1 MQKAEVFFRKLVSD
15 SKNGDGVAICSVCS
29 SNELVL
35 EAALEEGIRNN
46 RYVLIEATANQVNQY
61 GGYTGMTPDRYFL
74 WVSAL
79 ANRIGL
85 APERLILGG
94 DNKNIPLPVELAAQR
109 TVRLV
114 KAAEESTNFTPV
126 YVIGSEV
133 PAPGGAVREEEPPQV
148 TDPQDLQNEY
158 EIFHREFTRHGLENA
173 WNRVIAIVAQP
184 GVEFGD
190 NQLFIYNR
198 MEARRLI
205 EVSHSLPGIVLE
217 GHSTDYQPSEA
228 LQSMREDGIAI
239 LKVGPALTFSLRRAL
254 FALEEIEKSMYPSA
268 PVIGY
273 SEFSDTLEMEM
284 ISDQRFWQNHYRGD
298 NETVALMRKYSLSDR
313 CRYYFERP
321 AVRNA
326 IQRLFLNIDAKN
338 VPCGLVYQYFPE
350 QAEKIISGK
359 MCRQARAIAKEQVC
373 NVLRRYE

>member
-94 DNKNIPLPVELAAQR
+94 DHLGPLTWSKLPADEAMDKAEQLVRAYAGAGFQKLHIDCSMHLGGDNKNIPLPVELAAQR

-158 EIFHREFTRHGLENA
+158 GLVMAGSTLSFLPPFILYIFLQKQF
-173 WNRVIAIVAQP
+173 
-184 GVEFGD
+184 VE
-190 NQLFIYNR
+190 
-198 MEARRLI
+198 
-205 EVSHSLPGIVLE
+205 
-217 GHSTDYQPSEA
+217 
-228 LQSMREDGIAI
+228 GIA
-239 LKVGPALTFSLRRAL
+239 
-254 FALEEIEKSMYPSA
+254 
-268 PVIGY
+268 
-273 SEFSDTLEMEM
+273 
-284 ISDQRFWQNHYRGD
+284 
-298 NETVALMRKYSLSDR
+298 LS
-313 CRYYFERP
+313 
-321 AVRNA
+321 
-326 IQRLFLNIDAKN
+326 
-338 VPCGLVYQYFPE
+338 GTT
-350 QAEKIISGK
+350 G
-359 MCRQARAIAKEQVC
+359 
-373 NVLRRYE
+373 